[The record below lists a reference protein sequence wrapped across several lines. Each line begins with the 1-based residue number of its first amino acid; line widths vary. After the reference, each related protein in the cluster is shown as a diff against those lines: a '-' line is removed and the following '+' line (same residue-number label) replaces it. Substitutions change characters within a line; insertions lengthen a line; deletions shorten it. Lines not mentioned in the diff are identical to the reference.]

1 MSVQNEFIDLVTRAL
16 DQAREIT
23 LSNFKTGISI
33 DSKDDAS
40 PVTIADREAE
50 RIIREM
56 INDTFPDHGILGEE
70 YGSENV
76 DAEWVWVL
84 DPIDGTAGY
93 VTGKPLF
100 GTLMALAHHGKP
112 VLGAIDA
119 PAMNERWIGSE
130 GEPTTLNGKPVK
142 VRSCEQLGD
151 AWLYATTPDMFI
163 GPDKTAFEKL
173 SAAARRTNYGA
184 DCYAYGLLA
193 SGHVD
198 IVCEASLGTYDYMA
212 LVPVVTGAGGI
223 MTDWQGNPLD
233 INSDGRVI
241 AAGDTNIH
249 GVALE
254 KLNG

>member
-198 IVCEASLGTYDYMA
+198 IVCEA
-212 LVPVVTGAGGI
+212 
-223 MTDWQGNPLD
+223 
-233 INSDGRVI
+233 
-241 AAGDTNIH
+241 
-249 GVALE
+249 
-254 KLNG
+254 